1 MAKILVVDD
10 VQDVFHL
17 VKSILEPGHQ
27 VYWAD
32 TLHAA
37 EDTLQS
43 KKMDLVLLDV
53 QLPDGNGFHFMADL
67 QKKLKD
73 SIPPV
78 IFLTAKDHVSEKVL
92 GFSLGAEDYIPKSSD
107 YLEMKARLEARVK
120 RLATNQE
127 PKRFENVGPFQVD
140 LHTQE
145 VQWLHDGKM
154 SPIELTRLEFKIFWL
169 LAHRLGDTV
178 SREEILDKVWGPGFQ
193 VYTRSVDTH
202 VSNLRKKLPK
212 EAVKIESASGQGYR
226 LTLLEKLH

>member
-1 MAKILVVDD
+1 MAKVLVVDD

-17 VKSILEPGHQ
+17 VKSILESGHQ
-27 VYWAD
+27 VIWAQ

-37 EDTLQS
+37 EETLQA
-43 KKMDLVLLDV
+43 KKVDLVLLDV

-73 SIPPV
+73 AIPPV
-78 IFLTAKDHVSEKVL
+78 IFLTAQDHVSEKVL

-120 RLATNQE
+120 KLGSNHE
-127 PKRFENVGPFQVD
+127 PKRFENIGPFHVD

-145 VQWLHDGKM
+145 VQWLHHGLTT
-154 SPIELTRLEFKIFWL
+154 PIELTRLEFKIFWL
-169 LAHRLGDTV
+169 LVHRLGDTV
-178 SREEILDKVWGPGFQ
+178 SREEILDQVWGPGFQ

-212 EAVKIESASGQGYR
+212 ESVKIESASGQGYR
-226 LTLLEKLH
+226 LALVDSLS